1 MAKYSKE
8 KMEAY
13 HCAYR
18 AMPSTLSVADVARK
32 LQVPYTTLIKWI
44 KKGNWERDLSEEV
57 RRRTNI
63 AVTKAALGCD
73 TTRPLNSEEEAI
85 VDRVALNVAVI
96 TAQQHMLK
104 VFGESLVELNN
115 HLRSQVK
122 DLCVPVVNEDTG
134 EYEMKPRALGAFIS
148 ESRQLMATIGEFVKE
163 ERRAYGISEDGQPD
177 AVNTDELLRELA
189 EEAQANPE
197 FTDQEE

>member
-8 KMEAY
+8 KIDAI

-18 AMPSTLSVADVARK
+18 AMPSTLSTADVARK

-44 KKGNWERDLSEEV
+44 KKGSWERDLSEEV

-85 VDRVALNVAVI
+85 VDRVAINVAVI
-96 TAQQHMLK
+96 TGQQHQLK
-104 VFGESLVELNN
+104 LMSDTLSELNT
-115 HLRSQVK
+115 HLNTQAK
-122 DLCVPVVNEDTG
+122 DLLVAVPDPKTG
-134 EYEMKPRALGAFIS
+134 EFILRPKGLGFVIGEA
-148 ESRQLMATIGEFVKE
+148 RQLMAAFAELIKE

-189 EEAQANPE
+189 EEAMANTEPA
-197 FTDQEE
+197 EEEG